1 MSSGHNVH
9 FVEDQELSPLAFA
22 EQYADPDPFKALPA
36 EDLLRK
42 ARMIIATELGIDPLL
57 RRHVRDLFKNFAQ
70 VSILPTDRGKK
81 KIDDH
86 NIFYVRSLF
95 FILCFGKPSTK

>member
-9 FVEDQELSPLAFA
+9 FVEDQELSPSAFA
-22 EQYADPDPFKALPA
+22 DQFADPDPLKASVP
-36 EDLLRK
+36 EDLLRQ

-57 RRHVRDLFKNFAQ
+57 RRHVRDLFKNHAQ
-70 VSILPTDRGKK
+70 VSILPTDRGKT

-86 NIFYVRSLF
+86 NIFYVCLF
-95 FILCFGKPSTK
+95 Q